1 MERYIFLITAAIR
14 LTAVVTILLICIP
27 DYILYRSFK
36 PIELIDENQEER
48 ILKIKIDRI
57 IMNYK
62 TIKPKENDQRTK
74 SAGKL
79 QEKSII

>member
-1 MERYIFLITAAIR
+1 MDRYVFLITAAIR
-14 LTAVVTILLICIP
+14 LTAVVTVLLNCIP

-36 PIELIDENQEER
+36 PIELIDENKEER

-57 IMNYK
+57 IISYK

-74 SAGKL
+74 PA
-79 QEKSII
+79 EKVHKKSTI